1 MSKKSAT
8 DLMIPD
14 EVVISKIYL
23 IRGQKVMIDKD
34 LAELYGVETKQLKR
48 QVRRNIE
55 RFPEDFMLEL
65 NKEEFDN
72 LRSQIGTSRWGGTR
86 YAPMAFTEQGVAQL
100 STVLSSERAI
110 QVNIGIIRI
119 FTKVRKMLLTHKDLL
134 LKMEKIDRELAK
146 QGKSIKIIFEYLNQ
160 LIAEKEKPSRQIGYK
175 QKGRK

>member
-1 MSKKSAT
+1 
-8 DLMIPD
+8 
-14 EVVISKIYL
+14 
-23 IRGQKVMIDKD
+23 MIDKD

-160 LIAEKEKPSRQIGYK
+160 LIAEKEKPTRKIGYK

>member
-1 MSKKSAT
+1 
-8 DLMIPD
+8 
-14 EVVISKIYL
+14 
-23 IRGQKVMIDKD
+23 
-34 LAELYGVETKQLKR
+34 
-48 QVRRNIE
+48 
-55 RFPEDFMLEL
+55 MLEL

-160 LIAEKEKPSRQIGYK
+160 LIAEKEKPREKEKPSRQIGYK